1 MSQQLEIDAHRFVR
15 ESRVLEG
22 FLDFSELPRLHDLIT
37 QKIGQ
42 VAYRLQGVLGE
53 RGQPRLRLE
62 VSGVLPLVCQRC
74 LGAVD
79 EALEINSLLEL
90 IEADSEPTQDELEND
105 SLDFLPVAGALDVK
119 ALIEDEILLALPVA
133 PRHAA
138 CGLPS
143 DAEAGEQPNPFA
155 ALAALKTN
163 KLN

>member
-1 MSQQLEIDAHRFVR
+1 MSQQLEIDAYRFVR
-15 ESRVLEG
+15 ESRILEG
-22 FLDFSELPRLHDLIT
+22 SLGLSELPRLHDLVT
-37 QKIGQ
+37 E
-42 VAYRLQGVLGE
+42 VAGKVEYRLRGVLGE

-74 LGAVD
+74 LGAVEEVLD
-79 EALEINSLLEL
+79 IESLLEL
-90 IEADSEPTQDELEND
+90 VAADSEPTQDELEND
-105 SLDFLPVAGALDVK
+105 SLDFLPVAGALDVR

-133 PRHAA
+133 PRHEA

-155 ALAALKTN
+155 ALAALKT